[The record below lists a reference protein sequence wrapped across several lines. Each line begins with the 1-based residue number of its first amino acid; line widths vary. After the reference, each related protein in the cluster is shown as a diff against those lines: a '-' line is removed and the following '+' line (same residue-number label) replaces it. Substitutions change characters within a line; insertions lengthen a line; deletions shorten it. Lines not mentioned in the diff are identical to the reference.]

1 MNRLILISCLIFG
14 LSAKNQE
21 IDKTGYLHQ
30 EEMDKSFGG
39 WDGTLSWVV
48 RDLVQEV
55 KGYREV
61 VSEQTSKIAAEIEG
75 MKSDLKKAL
84 DQLAEL
90 DGMKSDL
97 KNGLQQLDGLKN
109 RIDVMRSEVRLI
121 SQQKL
126 TWQNSTQGGRNYP
139 DFAVDGVYR
148 MAHDEEGMN
157 PITHTDD
164 NQLGQNNMVRID
176 LGALFKIH
184 TVKLWKRTNTCC
196 DQRNVG
202 LMIYA
207 DDILIGATHEAPY
220 LYNLRVKGDVYASK
234 IYVKQ
239 PRAETVHF
247 LEIQVFGTGPFGKD
261 EIHC

>member
-1 MNRLILISCLIFG
+1 MNRLIVISCLIFG
-14 LSAKNQE
+14 LSAKDLE
-21 IDKTGYLHQ
+21 VDKTGSLHQ
-30 EEMDKSFGG
+30 EEMHKSNGG

-61 VSEQTSKIAAEIEG
+61 VSEQSSKIAAEIEE

-126 TWQNSTQGGRNYP
+126 TWQNTTAGGRSYP

-148 MAHDEEGMN
+148 MTNDEAGMN
-157 PITHTDD
+157 PVQHTDD
-164 NQLGQNNMVRID
+164 HHKGQNNMVMID

-184 TVKLWKRTNTCC
+184 TVKLWKRTSSCC
-196 DQRNVG
+196 DHRNIG

-207 DDILIGATHEAPY
+207 DDILIGATAEAPY
-220 LYNLRVKGDVYASK
+220 LYNLPVKGDVYASK

-239 PRAETVHF
+239 PMAKTVNF